1 MIFRGRIRVFNT
13 KHDMRNIREEFPITM
28 KSKFKVLHDFEDDF
42 DLKILQPTKLSKPP
56 GSPGVPLM
64 WCQEFYSLRKAYDK
78 RDKGNMIPL
87 AYTTIRHLRSAA
99 SQYCAL
105 DAIVSDPSGA
115 VLTKDQKVLFQRC
128 RPTDSLIS
136 SLFAKGMLSRL
147 GDESKPSVALLDCH
161 IRELDRELNA
171 MYYAAESPLEKRDLA
186 LAGFANLA
194 LWLGWLRSSECFD
207 AEWTDI
213 SAVEPHQ
220 SARHDLPPDS
230 GLVQFR
236 LAPET
241 KSDLGRTA
249 DVIMAYRTRSG
260 LCIGKWFHRAKRW
273 RIRPTGPTFCH
284 PDGTPWSSKF
294 FRDTYLY
301 PSLYRQRA
309 AGDPLLAA
317 MTGAP
322 GTSNS
327 IESRFWSL
335 HCYRRGGRSHVSR
348 GGWYGGNRLKR
359 AKEAQVYEHGRWRT
373 RRSTEPMAVSYRE
386 WKPRDRLAVTLNCH

>member
-1 MIFRGRIRVFNT
+1 MLERIRLLDIISYWAKSTHNT
-13 KHDMRNIREEFPITM
+13 Y

-230 GLVQFR
+230 GWFSFASHRRQNLTVAALPTLSWPTEPVLGSA
-236 LAPET
+236 LASGSIAPNAGAFARQDPP
-241 KSDLGRTA
+241 SAILTA
-249 DVIMAYRTRSG
+249 LHGPLSFSG
-260 LCIGKWFHRAKRW
+260 I
-273 RIRPTGPTFCH
+273 PTFI
-284 PDGTPWSSKF
+284 PLSTAKGPQAT
-294 FRDTYLY
+294 L
-301 PSLYRQRA
+301 SLQ
-309 AGDPLLAA
+309 
-317 MTGAP
+317 
-322 GTSNS
+322 
-327 IESRFWSL
+327 
-335 HCYRRGGRSHVSR
+335 
-348 GGWYGGNRLKR
+348 
-359 AKEAQVYEHGRWRT
+359 Q
-373 RRSTEPMAVSYRE
+373 
-386 WKPRDRLAVTLNCH
+386 